1 MHSNIYVYLLCTHS
15 FFKILIM
22 NIEETVDFH
31 LRSTLFAMRR
41 MYNLLAAQNGITQG
55 IGYALINIGKE
66 GIPATKI
73 APIMGMTFSS
83 LSRLLKNMETDGLIY
98 RKNDDADKRIV
109 RIFLTK
115 KGFELREKVKEVV
128 VNFNTNLLQKIGA
141 KDMESFIRVN
151 NAIKEQVKEV
161 VEEHQNNNGK

>member
-1 MHSNIYVYLLCTHS
+1 
-15 FFKILIM
+15 M

-98 RKNDDADKRIV
+98 RKNDDADKRVV

-115 KGFELREKVKEVV
+115 KGFELREKVKNVV
-128 VNFNTNLLQKIGA
+128 VSFNTGLLQKI
-141 KDMESFIRVN
+141 KPEDMEGFIRVN

-161 VEEHQNNNGK
+161 VDEHQNNGK

>member
-1 MHSNIYVYLLCTHS
+1 
-15 FFKILIM
+15 M

-41 MYNLLAAQNGITQG
+41 MYNLMAAENGITQG

-73 APIMGMTFSS
+73 APIMGMTSSS
-83 LSRLLKNMETDGLIY
+83 LSRLLKEMETNGLIY
-98 RKNDDADKRIV
+98 RQHDDEDKRVV

-115 KGFELREKVKEVV
+115 EGLKLREKVKEVV
-128 VNFNTNLLQKIGA
+128 VNFNKNLFEKVNPEEMKGFV
-141 KDMESFIRVN
+141 KVN
-151 NAIKEQVKEV
+151 NMIKELVIEEV
-161 VEEHQNNNGK
+161 DEFQNNTHPK

>member
-1 MHSNIYVYLLCTHS
+1 
-15 FFKILIM
+15 
-22 NIEETVDFH
+22 
-31 LRSTLFAMRR
+31 

-98 RKNDDADKRIV
+98 RKNDDTDKRVV

-115 KGFELREKVKEVV
+115 KGLELREKVKKVV
-128 VNFNTNLLQKIGA
+128 VNFNTGLLQKI
-141 KDMESFIRVN
+141 KPEDMESFIRVN

-161 VEEHQNNNGK
+161 VDEHQNNNGK

>member
-1 MHSNIYVYLLCTHS
+1 
-15 FFKILIM
+15 M

-98 RKNDDADKRIV
+98 REHDSIDKRVV

-128 VNFNTNLLQKIGA
+128 VNFNKNLLQKISPE
-141 KDMESFIRVN
+141 DMKGFIRVN
-151 NAIKEQVKEV
+151 NAIKDQVKEV
-161 VEEHQNNNGK
+161 VDDHQNNGTNGKLNN